1 MNQSIFENCSTHY
14 QNEANFEN
22 CTQTTAPCLLIQD
35 LNTAISVIFYS
46 YYISLC
52 LFSVAALANFY
63 CLCVTL
69 PLFFEM
75 EDESKKRYVFLVT
88 RCLSCIFM
96 VLSMILSVSVF
107 EVLLTPS
114 PANFFL
120 FAILNII
127 STTAMF
133 GLLGSYARLA
143 MLLYLGVMYPILFKT
158 LITLRFVYTFVFL
171 IYFVSLLIAIPTG
184 LFQAAIQSPG
194 FIQCNAK
201 TCAPWVNLIEFIVS
215 AVCLVFTIAI
225 LFFVFISLV
234 RHNRKLERSNTLS
247 SSASSM
253 QRVRRRLGWAI
264 IAVTCISAAQI
275 IPYAYLLDVAPH
287 DVKSCNGFYKANKFM
302 GEVIAGLLESL
313 VWIFVFLVDPI
324 ANIFCDKKVSERVK
338 SQFGRLKD
346 KLPNA
351 TLASSLVPR

>member
-1 MNQSIFENCSTHY
+1 MEN
-14 QNEANFEN
+14 
-22 CTQTTAPCLLIQD
+22 
-35 LNTAISVIFYS
+35 
-46 YYISLC
+46 
-52 LFSVAALANFY
+52 
-63 CLCVTL
+63 
-69 PLFFEM
+69 
-75 EDESKKRYVFLVT
+75 ESKKRYVFLVT

-114 PANFFL
+114 ASNFFL

-133 GLLGSYARLA
+133 GLLGSYVGLA

-171 IYFVSLLIAIPTG
+171 IYFFALLFSIPIG
-184 LFQAAIQSPG
+184 LFQAASQSPG
-194 FIQCNAK
+194 FIQCDTK
-201 TCAPWVNLIEFIVS
+201 TCAPWVNLIECKLRVGEEFSKNLKIPVVVS
-215 AVCLVFTIAI
+215 AICLVFTIAI

-264 IAVTCISAAQI
+264 IAVTCITVAQI
-275 IPYAYLLDVAPH
+275 IPYVYLINVDPH
-287 DVKSCNGFYKANKFM
+287 DVESCNGFYKADKFM
-302 GEVIAGLLESL
+302 REVIAGLLESL

-324 ANIFCDKKVSERVK
+324 ANIICDKRVSERVK

-351 TLASSLVPR
+351 TLASTLVPR